1 MANALEPQ
9 NVFTPA
15 CTATGAYES
24 VQCHPVSHECWCVN
38 KNGQEVVGTRVG
50 PGEDTPICKGKSR
63 KLDSNPDGVTERKME
78 EKQYL
83 SKLLAL
89 LGPPVSKS

>member
-38 KNGQEVVGTRVG
+38 KKGDEIVATRVG
-50 PGEDTPICKGKSR
+50 PGEDKPICKGKSR
-63 KLDSNPDGVTERKME
+63 KLTSNRPRYSERKKME
-78 EKQYL
+78 EKQNE
-83 SKLLAL
+83 SQS
-89 LGPPVSKS
+89 LGVVLI